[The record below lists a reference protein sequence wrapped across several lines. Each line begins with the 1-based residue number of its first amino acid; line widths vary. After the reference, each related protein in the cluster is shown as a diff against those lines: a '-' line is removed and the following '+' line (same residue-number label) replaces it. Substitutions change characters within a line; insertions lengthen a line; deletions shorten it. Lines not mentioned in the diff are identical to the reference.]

1 MIYVGAGLIHGEVS
15 LIRQLY
21 PQAEQYLWPAC
32 LSADSLRVSE
42 PEFTL
47 ELLEALRVLVS
58 HS

>member
-1 MIYVGAGLIHGEVS
+1 MGAGLIHGEVS